1 MSMLDLLLKK
11 DPKEFEIPEKTVYL
25 PRLAELLG
33 GDGAVTIRALSFDRI
48 EEINRLHQN
57 EVEVWAVLN
66 AVKDPDFRSEALMK
80 HFGAVTPVELVKK
93 ILRPG
98 EIQGLYSKISEH
110 CGYGRTVV
118 EDIKKK

>member
-11 DPKEFEIPEKTVYL
+11 DPKDFEIPEKIVCI
-25 PRLAELLG
+25 PRLADLLG
-33 GDGAVTIRALSFDRI
+33 GDGAVTIRALSFERI
-48 EEINRLHQN
+48 DEINRMHPS
-57 EVEVWAVLN
+57 EVELHAIL
-66 AVKDPDFRSEALMK
+66 AAAKDPDFKNPELMR
-80 HFGAVTPVELVKK
+80 HFGAVTPIDLIKK

-98 EIQGLYSKISEH
+98 EIQGLYLRISEH